1 MVDLQCTEYDC
12 TGEDSLV
19 AQHDFLPVT
28 SSNADTTWSYVGKDM
43 VKRYTTYEYKI

>member
-1 MVDLQCTEYDC
+1 MADLQCTKYDC

-19 AQHDFLPVT
+19 TQHDFLPVT